1 MLLRLI
7 CGLKLNQV
15 SCDTT
20 NFHNTTVSHNTT
32 KVSCSTQNP
41 IFHNKKVSRNKKKS
55 NDTTNS
61 FFKIIDNLPNL
72 LTFFRKSKKK
82 RTTPVRITPVKNRVY
97 LH

>member
-20 NFHNTTVSHNTT
+20 NFHNTTVFHNTT
-32 KVSCSTQNP
+32 KVYSSTKNSN
-41 IFHNKKVSRNKKKS
+41 FHNKKVSRNKKKS
-55 NDTTNS
+55 DDTINS
-61 FFKIIDNLPNL
+61 CFKIIHGLPNL

-82 RTTPVRITPVKNRVY
+82 RTIKVNNRIY
-97 LH
+97 LY

>member
-20 NFHNTTVSHNTT
+20 NFHNTTKVYSST
-32 KVSCSTQNP
+32 KNSN
-41 IFHNKKVSRNKKKS
+41 FHNKKVSRNKKKS
-55 NDTTNS
+55 DDTINS
-61 FFKIIDNLPNL
+61 CFKIIHGLPNL

-82 RTTPVRITPVKNRVY
+82 KNNLRVY

>member
-7 CGLKLNQV
+7 CGLKSKQV

-20 NFHNTTVSHNTT
+20 NFHNTKVSHNTTKVSHNTT
-32 KVSCSTQNP
+32 KVSCSTQKP
-41 IFHNKKVSRNKKKS
+41 IFHNKKVSHNKKKS
-55 NDTTNS
+55 NDTTN
-61 FFKIIDNLPNL
+61 IIYHLPNL

-82 RTTPVRITPVKNRVY
+82 RTIKVNNRNY

>member
-7 CGLKLNQV
+7 CGLKSKQV

-20 NFHNTTVSHNTT
+20 NFHNTTVFHNTT

-41 IFHNKKVSRNKKKS
+41 IFHNKKVSRNKKIS
-55 NDTTNS
+55 NIY
-61 FFKIIDNLPNL
+61 FKIRNNFPNL
-72 LTFFRKSKKK
+72 ITFFRKSKQK
-82 RTTPVRITPVKNRVY
+82 RITPVKNRVY